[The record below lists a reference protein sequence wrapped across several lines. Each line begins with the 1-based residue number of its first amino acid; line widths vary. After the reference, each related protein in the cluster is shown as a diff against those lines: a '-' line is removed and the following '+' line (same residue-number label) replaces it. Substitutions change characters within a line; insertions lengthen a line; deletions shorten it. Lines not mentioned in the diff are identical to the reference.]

1 MRYQIRFPQF
11 LTRPQRSPWGR
22 FLALFLAT
30 LLFTGTSQANPIS
43 VLNPARLM
51 TAQLI
56 PLEGSAKD
64 LKPSPTPPS
73 SLESGLPPADMPPA
87 SHPNLDRDPVPAA
100 ATSDAETY
108 HQSRY
113 DLLAEGDKLYLAG
126 DISGATQL
134 YRQAKGNFASPPP
147 LSPPIQN
154 PGQLPPAG
162 QVYWREALAGSEGQL
177 YSAKVVPLQL
187 LVETYPQFIPAHLKL
202 AEYLEAQGNPRQALA
217 ILERAAT
224 LYPDQADITRALILA
239 HDQRKEWLES
249 ALTARQFLVVNPNH
263 PQAGEFSTL
272 ADERMQ
278 RFRRNL
284 QGKIQEGLIASAI
297 TGAVGIAVTG
307 SPFMSLSTLQTMML
321 VMQGE
326 SAIGEAAVKQL
337 TRQLKLVEQP
347 EVVSYINNL
356 GQKLARLAGRSEFD
370 YEFFVVNDPQLN
382 AFALPGGKVFVN
394 SGAILKSNS
403 EAELAGLLGHE
414 IAHTVLSHGFQL
426 ATQGTAA
433 LNIARLIP
441 AGGYVAGVTV
451 TSFSRDMERQADIV
465 GTRILARSGY
475 AADGLINFTYLLNQ
489 EYRGRNTVVPWFATH
504 PATPERLRYLENLV
518 QQQNYN
524 RYGYE
529 GVYAHRQVQSQL
541 QAGSNADAPQ
551 PTPSPEPQP
560 STSPSPSPPTTS

>member
-1 MRYQIRFPQF
+1 MRSLVLGVI
-11 LTRPQRSPWGR
+11 TC
-22 FLALFLAT
+22 LF
-30 LLFTGTSQANPIS
+30 IC
-43 VLNPARLM
+43 
-51 TAQLI
+51 TAQVNLLQALSPTRLITTHLI
-56 PLEGSAKD
+56 PLQGSAQD
-64 LKPSPTPPS
+64 LKPTPQPTTGPQPPPTQPPETS
-73 SLESGLPPADMPPA
+73 TTLEGDLI
-87 SHPNLDRDPVPAA
+87 PAA

-113 DLLAEGDKLYLAG
+113 DLLAEGDRLYLAG

-134 YRQAKGNFASPPP
+134 YRQAKGNFASP
-147 LSPPIQN
+147 SPVAAPIQN

-162 QVYWREALAGSEGQL
+162 QVYWREALAGPEGQL
-177 YSAKVVPLQL
+177 YSAKIVPLQL

-202 AEYLEAQGNPRQALA
+202 ADYLFAQGNNRQALA
-217 ILERAAT
+217 LLERAAT
-224 LYPDQADITRALILA
+224 LYPDQAEIVRALILS
-239 HDQRKEWLES
+239 HDQRQEWLES
-249 ALTARQFLVVNPNH
+249 ALAARQFLVVNPTH
-263 PQAGEFSTL
+263 PQASEFSAL

-307 SPFMSLSTLQTMML
+307 SPFMSMNTVQTMML

-347 EVVSYINNL
+347 EVVNYINNL
-356 GQKLARLAGRSEFD
+356 GQRLARLAGRSEFD
-370 YEFFVVNDPQLN
+370 YQFFVVNDPQLN

-394 SGAILKSNS
+394 SGAIVKANS

-414 IAHTVLSHGFQL
+414 IAHAVLSHGFQL

-433 LNIARLIP
+433 LNVARLIP

-475 AADGLINFTYLLNQ
+475 AADGLINFTHLLNQ
-489 EYRGRNTVVPWFATH
+489 EYRGRNTVVPWFSTH
-504 PATPERLRYLENLV
+504 PATPERLRYLEGLV

-524 RYGYE
+524 RYGFE
-529 GVYAHRQVQSQL
+529 GVYTHRQIQRHF
-541 QAGSNADAPQ
+541 QAQAAPETDAGANSKDSPPAPQ
-551 PTPSPEPQP
+551 PEPSPTLVPPPKEEPAK
-560 STSPSPSPPTTS
+560 